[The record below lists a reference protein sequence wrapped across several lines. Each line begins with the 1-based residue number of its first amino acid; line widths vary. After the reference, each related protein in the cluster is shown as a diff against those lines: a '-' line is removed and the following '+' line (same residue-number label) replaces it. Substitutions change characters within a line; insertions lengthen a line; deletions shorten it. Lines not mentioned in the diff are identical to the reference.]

1 MANLNLLIY
10 KQAPF
15 SLVLILCPLVHMR
28 QLVDT
33 VITCYWKKRVL
44 LATCFHIRKTVFMD
58 RVSVLCPTI
67 MIGTG
72 FGN

>member
-28 QLVDT
+28 QPVDT

-44 LATCFHIRKTVFMD
+44 LATCFHISKTVFMD

-67 MIGTG
+67 TIGTG